1 MSCIVYIQCLTYFF
15 CCIHVLLV
23 SLLLVMCSFFLPL
36 HCLFNQ
42 SKRIFIS
49 QFLFVFL
56 FSLKEVYVD
65 GMCVVKHSNNNFVEK
80 YITMYE
86 ACIMQSIHIETW
98 SYRHNKDI
106 KSSFHSSWVMKAI
119 RMIFITTK
127 YPISRN
133 YFIIFHIIKTMFN
146 EENDWYVQTLT

>member
-1 MSCIVYIQCLTYFF
+1 MYIQCLTYFF
-15 CCIHVLLV
+15 VVFTSYL
-23 SLLLVMCSFFLPL
+23 SLYFSSCAAFFFHYIAYLIKVKGFLFPSFF
-36 HCLFNQ
+36 
-42 SKRIFIS
+42 
-49 QFLFVFL
+49 FVFL

-106 KSSFHSSWVMKAI
+106 KSYFRSSRIMIAI
-119 RMIFITTK
+119 RLVFVTTLRK
-127 YPISRN
+127 FVILLPYEFLILGV
-133 YFIIFHIIKTMFN
+133 
-146 EENDWYVQTLT
+146 W